1 MQTDESGT
9 MTLVS
14 ADFARMRDLCARHGG
29 EVLNSMGDGLLLCF
43 GSVVEAVSWALEVQ
57 AEFARRPGTALQ
69 HRMGIH
75 LGDVLR
81 REGQIAG
88 DGVNIAARLQ
98 TKARPGS
105 VCVSQSVYEAVRG
118 KLPFHVQ
125 ALGPQVFKNIA
136 EPITVFLVSPAGVAP
151 AARSASPVPA
161 VRHRPV
167 WLAAG
172 VAGAVLLAV
181 TVMLA
186 VRFWPRPAPVVA
198 PQPAAPVDDKS
209 IAVLPFTNMSD
220 DKENAYFADG
230 VHEDLLTHLANLGAL
245 KVISRTS
252 MLQYRGTTKP
262 LRQIGAE
269 LGVAYILEGSVRR
282 SGNKIRVTGQLIN
295 TRTDEHVWAHA
306 YDRDLTD
313 VFAVQAELAHS
324 IAEALQ
330 AVLTPQENARLEKR
344 PTQSLA
350 AYQLYQ
356 QAMAILRKGDV
367 TEVALGQALPLLKQA
382 VELDPHY
389 AKAWAAISS
398 VEIGAYNGDDQTAGH
413 LARARQA
420 LAQAEASDPDDYD
433 VLMAGSNLGAI
444 IGDRPLVSHYRQRV
458 IELFPNRA
466 EAFFALSLNAS
477 YEARYPDALAAMA
490 KARSLDPLNVDMLI
504 TQLNLLITVRRY
516 DEAAEVNRTIVSLA
530 PENLDAVLQ
539 QACTPFLHTG
549 STRELEALAARVR
562 AAPDQKDPFIRNL
575 RVQIALFREDDP
587 DELIRLWRDGV
598 QSSSSNDLDVNFIRV
613 LVAAAYMSRHDFA
626 SARPLIEQNRDAA
639 RQQLAREPNQTD
651 ALNQLGLALGMLG
664 ETQAAR
670 AALAQARANLE
681 GQPPVKVK
689 GQRWTNV
696 MARAWAGEK
705 AESIAGFVEILH
717 SPAMA
722 SIQTNVFRLQHSFL
736 VLPLHGDPAFE
747 AMVKDPANNAPLF

>member
-1 MQTDESGT
+1 
-9 MTLVS
+9 
-14 ADFARMRDLCARHGG
+14 
-29 EVLNSMGDGLLLCF
+29 
-43 GSVVEAVSWALEVQ
+43 
-57 AEFARRPGTALQ
+57 
-69 HRMGIH
+69 
-75 LGDVLR
+75 
-81 REGQIAG
+81 
-88 DGVNIAARLQ
+88 
-98 TKARPGS
+98 
-105 VCVSQSVYEAVRG
+105 
-118 KLPFHVQ
+118 
-125 ALGPQVFKNIA
+125 
-136 EPITVFLVSPAGVAP
+136 
-151 AARSASPVPA
+151 
-161 VRHRPV
+161 
-167 WLAAG
+167 
-172 VAGAVLLAV
+172 LAV
-181 TVMLA
+181 AAALA
-186 VRFWPRPAPVVA
+186 VAFWPRTAPVVA
-198 PQPAAPVDDKS
+198 PQPAAAPVDDKS

-220 DKENAYFADG
+220 DKDNAYFADG

-252 MLQYRGTTKP
+252 MLQYRGTTKS

-269 LGVAYILEGSVRR
+269 LRVAYILEGSVRR

-330 AVLTPQENARLEKR
+330 AALTPQENARLEKR

-356 QAMAILRKGDV
+356 QAMALLRKGDV
-367 TEVALGQALPLLKQA
+367 TEVALGQALPLLKRA

-398 VEIGAYNGDDQTAGH
+398 VELGAYNDDDQTAGH
-413 LARARQA
+413 LVSARQA

-444 IGDRPLVSHYRQRV
+444 TGDRPLVSHYRQRI

-466 EAFFALSLNAS
+466 EAYLALALTAS
-477 YEARYPDALAAMA
+477 YEARYPDALTAMA
-490 KARSLDPLNVDMLI
+490 KARSLDPLNVALLGS
-504 TQLNLLITVRRY
+504 QANLLIDVRRY
-516 DEAAEVNRTIVSLA
+516 DEAAEVGRMIVSLN
-530 PENLDAVLQ
+530 PEDLDAALL
-539 QACTPFLHTG
+539 QACMPFLQTG
-549 STRELEALAARVR
+549 STRELDALAARVR
-562 AAPDQKDPFIRNL
+562 SAPDQKDPFIRNL

-598 QSSSSNDLDVNFIRV
+598 QSSNWNGVDVNLLRV
-613 LVAAAYMSRHDFA
+613 LVAAAYLSRKDVA
-626 SARPLIEQNRDAA
+626 SARPLIEEIRDLAQ
-639 RQQLAREPNQTD
+639 QQLAREPNQTE
-651 ALNQLGLALGMLG
+651 ALNRLGLALGMLG

-670 AALAQARANLE
+670 AALAQARANFA
-681 GQPPVKVK
+681 GQPPGKVN
-689 GQRWTNV
+689 WLWSNV
-696 MARAWAGEK
+696 MGRAWAGEK

-717 SPAMA
+717 TPAMA
-722 SIQTNVFRLQHSFL
+722 SIGTNVYRLQHSFL